1 MRYDLITLD
10 VFIVVAEERNLTRA
24 AERLHLAVSA
34 VSKRIAE
41 LEEQVGSPL
50 LLRYARGVDL
60 TPAGQSLLHYAH
72 ELRLVLGHMEEELA
86 SYAAGVKGH
95 IRIHAIT
102 SVLAQFLPTDLER
115 FIGSYPLINF
125 DIEERVGTAVVRA
138 VIEGRAD
145 LGIFAEHTSAT
156 GLEIRPYRQD
166 QLVVVTHREH
176 PIASRSRI
184 SFHDALEY
192 EFIGPHLE
200 SSLYTL
206 FAQRQIEAGREMRV
220 RVRVSSFECMC
231 RLVSTHVGIA
241 ILPKAAIEQY
251 LRPLKLKMT
260 LLDEDWARRMLVV
273 GVRSMDLLSPTVRT
287 LVEHLQQYQ

>member
-34 VSKRIAE
+34 VSKRITE

-50 LLRYARGVDL
+50 LLRYARGVEL

-72 ELRLVLGHMEEELA
+72 ELRLVLGQMEDELA

-102 SVLAQFLPTDLER
+102 SVLAQFLPSDLER
-115 FIGSYPLINF
+115 FLASYPLINF
-125 DIEERVGTAVVRA
+125 DIEERVGSAVARA

-145 LGIFAEHTSAT
+145 LGIFAEHTQAP
-156 GLEIRPYRQD
+156 GLEVRPYRQD
-166 QLVVVTHREH
+166 QLVVVT
-176 PIASRSRI
+176 SRDHLVAGNAKV
-184 SFHDALEY
+184 SFRDALAH
-192 EFIGPHLE
+192 EFIGPHLD

-206 FAQRQIEAGREMRV
+206 FAQKQAESGAVMRV
-220 RVRVSSFECMC
+220 RIRVSSFECMC
-231 RLVSTHVGIA
+231 RLVAAGVGIA
-241 ILPKAAIEQY
+241 ILPKAAIGQY
-251 LRPLKLKMT
+251 LQPLKLKMT
-260 LLDEDWARRMLVV
+260 LLDEDWATRKLVI
-273 GVRSMDLLSPTVRT
+273 GVRNMSLLSPTVRT
-287 LVEHLQQYQ
+287 LVEHLEQGR